1 MNNSY
6 ETFAKS
12 QRNSRR
18 RVARM
23 ILFVLAGVLVIATV
37 AWFSVT
43 QPIRSS
49 SQVSYSA
56 LADRSRLERDVRLL
70 SIDFAPRD
78 YSHVENLDRA
88 ASYIHGQFESAGA
101 RVSEQA
107 FDVNGRTYR
116 NIIGMFGPDSG
127 DRIVVGAHYDGE
139 GLKPAADDNASG
151 VAGLLE
157 LARLIGQTV
166 PGATVELVAYS
177 LEEPPFFRTA
187 QMGSAFHASGLRN
200 NGVNVRAMFSLEMIG
215 YFSDTPGSQRFPNPL
230 IEPFYPS
237 TGSFIS
243 IVGNLGQMRLVRRVK
258 GAMAGAAPL
267 PVYSIN
273 APAWIPGIDF
283 SDHLN
288 YNNAGFPAI
297 MITDTAF
304 YRNSAYHTS
313 RDTADRLDYK
323 RMGMVVEQ
331 VHAAV
336 KELSR

>member
-6 ETFAKS
+6 ETFANS
-12 QRNSRR
+12 QRDSRR

-23 ILFVLAGVLVIATV
+23 ILFVLAVALFISIV

-43 QPIRSS
+43 QPILSS
-49 SQVSYSA
+49 SQSSYSV

-88 ASYIHGQFESAGA
+88 ANYIRDQFESAGA
-101 RVSEQA
+101 RTSEQV
-107 FDVNGRTYR
+107 FEVNGKKYR
-116 NIIGMFGPDSG
+116 NIIGKFGPDSG
-127 DRIVVGAHYDGE
+127 DSIVIGAHYDGE

-157 LARLIGQTV
+157 LARLTAQAVPGQTI
-166 PGATVELVAYS
+166 ELVAYS

-187 QMGSAFHASGLRN
+187 QMGSAVHASGLRN
-200 NGVNVRAMFSLEMIG
+200 NDVNVRAMFSLEMIG
-215 YFSDTPGSQRFPNPL
+215 YFSDTPGSQRFPNPV

-237 TGSFIS
+237 TGNFIA

-258 GAMAGAAPL
+258 AAMAGAAPL

-313 RDTADRLDYK
+313 GDTADRLDYN
-323 RMGMVVEQ
+323 RMAMVVEQ